1 MNGLKGRWLQSRS
14 GDIQK
19 FREEVGLTPLRILIL
34 SGSNRTFSE
43 ISGCFRTGIA
53 MPDLKTTYR
62 SGWGG
67 RGGWVRPERPRLAI
81 GTYGPGSS
89 FGAACTK
96 IPPRR
101 VIIRP
106 LRGLIVFFL
115 VFLCYRTPYSPLVLI
130 SLGYFCVLESGPCR
144 SQPLAG
150 QGRFVVDIG
159 PGASTLLN
167 GLESKLLAQISVCFL
182 WGPLGDHLRRGEGGE
197 SPRCPPCFLPKPCFL
212 CSPAVPE
219 TN

>member
-1 MNGLKGRWLQSRS
+1 MGEAREATLGHRDLWAGLVFRCCLHQNSTPQSDCKATSRP
-14 GDIQK
+14 DR
-19 FREEVGLTPLRILIL
+19 F
-34 SGSNRTFSE
+34 FS
-43 ISGCFRTGIA
+43 
-53 MPDLKTTYR
+53 
-62 SGWGG
+62 
-67 RGGWVRPERPRLAI
+67 
-81 GTYGPGSS
+81 
-89 FGAACTK
+89 
-96 IPPRR
+96 
-101 VIIRP
+101 
-106 LRGLIVFFL
+106 FF
-115 VFLCYRTPYSPLVLI
+115 FLCYRTPYSPLVLI